1 MRKTRVLL
9 ADDHAILRE
18 GIRHM
23 LQYCEDI
30 QVVGEA
36 GDGAEALRQTEELQ
50 PDIVVM
56 DIAMPGMNGIEA
68 TRLICEKCPDTRVLA
83 LSQHDDRQYVV
94 ALLRAGARGYIPKHA
109 LGADMIAAVRAVA
122 RGEVFLYP
130 SLAAAAVEEIRGESR
145 LLTPRESEILKLI
158 VEGQTSPQIARELNL
173 STNTVEWHRANL
185 MSKLQARNAV
195 ELVRNAER
203 QGLTKIRL

>member
-1 MRKTRVLL
+1 
-9 ADDHAILRE
+9 
-18 GIRHM
+18 
-23 LQYCEDI
+23 
-30 QVVGEA
+30 
-36 GDGAEALRQTEELQ
+36 
-50 PDIVVM
+50 VM